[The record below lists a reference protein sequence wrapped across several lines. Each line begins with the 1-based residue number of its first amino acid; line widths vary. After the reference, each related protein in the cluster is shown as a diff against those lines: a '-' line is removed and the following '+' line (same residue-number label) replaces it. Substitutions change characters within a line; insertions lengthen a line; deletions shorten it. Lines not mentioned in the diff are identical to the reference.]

1 MPEIVN
7 EECGIVVENDANLV
21 NSLAAAMENIYGMD
35 KAKLENMAQHSVL
48 RAQSFDNQL
57 QYKQFVE
64 YINSLKYSI

>member
-48 RAQSFDNQL
+48 
-57 QYKQFVE
+57 
-64 YINSLKYSI
+64 

>member
-1 MPEIVN
+1 M
-7 EECGIVVENDANLV
+7 ENDANLV

-64 YINSLKYSI
+64 YINSEI

>member
-1 MPEIVN
+1 MRQCIIQYDLYDRH
-7 EECGIVVENDANLV
+7 CNLV

-64 YINSLKYSI
+64 YINSEI

>member
-1 MPEIVN
+1 MKS
-7 EECGIVVENDANLV
+7 AALLWRMNLV

-64 YINSLKYSI
+64 YINSEI

>member
-7 EECGIVVENDANLV
+7 EECGIVAENDANLV

-64 YINSLKYSI
+64 YINSEI